1 MLSVRGF
8 GLSAALT
15 LTERRK
21 CAPQCNEASI
31 VELTETW
38 FVVHNVADGNETRTL
53 SVLLTRHIKAAAER
67 PLYCNSQEKT
77 RPEVTELCMLG
88 TIRPMNRVSQSM
100 PPFIEEE
107 ELASSSFRLRLR
119 IFQPAADAQLA
130 A

>member
-38 FVVHNVADGNETRTL
+38 FIVHNVADGNETL
-53 SVLLTRHIKAAAER
+53 SYYPSAIVKLQLKGHCTATRR
-67 PLYCNSQEKT
+67 
-77 RPEVTELCMLG
+77 R
-88 TIRPMNRVSQSM
+88 R
-100 PPFIEEE
+100 
-107 ELASSSFRLRLR
+107 LARK
-119 IFQPAADAQLA
+119 
-130 A
+130 